1 MSTIES
7 SEVVKIAHLARLGVS
22 EAELSGYARDLSAIL
37 DFVARLESVDTVTVQ
52 PMAHPLDEVQ
62 RLRLDEVTEANRRE
76 QFQAIAPSVDGGYYL
91 VPRVI
96 E

>member
-1 MSTIES
+1 MSLQPED
-7 SEVVKIAHLARLGVS
+7 VLGIAHLARLEVA
-22 EAELSGYARDLSAIL
+22 EADVPRYAGELSGIL
-37 DFVARLESVDTVTVQ
+37 DLVERMNAAETADVA

-62 RLRLDEVTEANRRE
+62 PLRPDRVTETVDRGRY
-76 QFQAIAPSVDGGYYL
+76 QAIAPQVRDGMYL

>member
-1 MSTIES
+1 MSLQPED
-7 SEVVKIAHLARLGVS
+7 VRGIAHLARLDVDAADVPRYA
-22 EAELSGYARDLSAIL
+22 AELSAIL
-37 DFVARLESVDTVTVQ
+37 ELVERMNAADTAHVE

-62 RLRLDEVTEANRRE
+62 RLRPDTVTEVVDRGR
-76 QFQAIAPSVDGGYYL
+76 FQANAPQVRDGLYL

>member
-1 MSTIES
+1 MSLQPED
-7 SEVVKIAHLARLGVS
+7 VRGIAHLARLHV
-22 EAELSGYARDLSAIL
+22 EDDDVPRYATELSGIL
-37 DFVARLESVDTVTVQ
+37 ELVERMKTAQTEGVE

-62 RLRLDEVTEANRRE
+62 RLRADQVTETVDRDA
-76 QFQAIAPSVDGGYYL
+76 FQAIAPQVRDGLYL

>member
-1 MSTIES
+1 MSLQPED
-7 SEVVKIAHLARLGVS
+7 VLGIAHLARLEVAQADVPRYAG
-22 EAELSGYARDLSAIL
+22 ELSNIL
-37 DFVARLESVDTVTVQ
+37 DLVERMNAAQTADVA

-62 RLRLDEVTEANRRE
+62 RLRPDRVTENVDRE
-76 QFQAIAPSVDGGYYL
+76 RFQAIAPQVRDGMYL